1 MQKYVHK
8 RGSENVIYI
17 KKLTL
22 PSEIA
27 EINFIREEKR
37 TCFNT
42 FYPFKIFPDK
52 GLHEVKFEA
61 ITMFY
66 GGNGSGKSTL
76 LNVLARQVNA
86 VRYADF
92 NDAPLFDTF
101 AGMCYVEYA
110 KRQRAAFVLTSD
122 DVFDYA
128 LNARAINEGISD
140 QRNALFDKYVA
151 VHHGMIADPKMGQLQ
166 GLDDYERWREVR
178 EIISPKK
185 SQSSYIKKRVV
196 QDIDLCSNGETAMR
210 YFLDRIDEEAV
221 YLLDEPENSLSIEYQ
236 IELAAYI
243 AATAR
248 AGNSQFIIATHSPV
262 FLSMQGAKI
271 YNLDDYP
278 VSVSPWTELPNVRKY
293 FEFFMEHREEFD

>member
-1 MQKYVHK
+1 MVYV
-8 RGSENVIYI
+8 RNLI
-17 KKLTL
+17 L

-27 EINFIREEKR
+27 EIEFIKNEKR
-37 TCFNT
+37 TCFST
-42 FYPFKIFPDK
+42 FYPFKIFPEK
-52 GLHEVKFEA
+52 GLREVRFDD
-61 ITMFY
+61 ITMLY

-76 LNVLARQVNA
+76 LNVLARKMGA
-86 VRYADF
+86 VRYSDF

-101 AGMCYVEYA
+101 VGMFAVNYA
-110 KRQRAAFVLTSD
+110 KMPRASFVLTSD

-128 LNARAINEGISD
+128 LKARSINEGIDD
-140 QRNALFDKYVA
+140 QRNELFDKYVA
-151 VHHGMIADPKMGQLQ
+151 VHRQMAYDPEIGQMH

-196 QDIDLCSNGETAMR
+196 NDIDLCSNGETAMR
-210 YFLDRIDEEAV
+210 YFLDRIDEDAV
-221 YLLDEPENSLSIEYQ
+221 YFLDEPENSLSIERQ
-236 IELAAYI
+236 IELADYI

-248 AGNSQFIIATHSPV
+248 ATRSQFIIATHSPV

-278 VSVSPWTELPNVRKY
+278 AQTCKWTDLPNVRRY
-293 FEFFMEHREEFD
+293 FDFFMAHRHEFD